1 MIMGQ
6 QTRNGSSQTSGKRE
20 KMIQRLSSVSA
31 SKIKKIP
38 LLRDL
43 PQRVRDYVLKQ
54 THVDHLNADS
64 IIATQGETNSDIRYL
79 IEGEVLISDG
89 TGGTHRCQAN
99 GECSAT
105 PLSASDTAQATIVA
119 SSAVDL
125 LCLSRELYVAIRR
138 LSAAGDEY
146 GRQVQEPG
154 NASDSEASLY
164 WRFHSEIEEGRV
176 ELPSLPDVAIRIAK
190 VINDSNTDSRDIARV
205 VQADPTV
212 AARVVSVANSAAY
225 RGKSPI
231 DNLPDAVSRLGRNV
245 TYHLVISFVLCKLF
259 HSRSQLLK
267 QRMSRLWQHSAYV
280 AALCHELA
288 RITPGLEPAQ
298 AMLCGLLHDIGA
310 LAILGAARKKPELEQ
325 NPQLLDQV
333 LGNLKADVGGMVLR
347 KWEFPDYFVQ
357 AALHAEEWMRDIS
370 DDPDYVDL
378 LLVAQLHSYVG
389 TARMQSLPRLDLV
402 PAFHKLALGQ
412 LTPRHS
418 IGLLENAKE
427 QIRELRE
434 MLAMP

>member
-1 MIMGQ
+1 
-6 QTRNGSSQTSGKRE
+6 
-20 KMIQRLSSVSA
+20 MIQRVTNVSA

-64 IIATQGETNSDIRYL
+64 VIATQGEASSEIRYL
-79 IEGEVLISDG
+79 IEGEVLISDDAG
-89 TGGTHRCQAN
+89 RNSRCDAN
-99 GECSAT
+99 GDCSAA
-105 PLSASDTAQATIVA
+105 PLTASDPAQTTVVA

-125 LCLSRELYVAIRR
+125 LCLSRELYEAIRR
-138 LSAAGDEY
+138 LPAAQSEY
-146 GRQVQEPG
+146 GNQAKESR
-154 NASDSEASLY
+154 NASDSDASLY
-164 WRFHSEIEEGRV
+164 WEFHNAIEEGRV

-190 VINDSNTDSRDIARV
+190 VINDSNTDNRDIARV

-212 AARVVSVANSAAY
+212 AARVISVVNSAAY

-245 TYHLVISFVLCKLF
+245 TYHLVISFVLVKLF

-267 QRMSRLWQHSAYV
+267 QRMVRLWQHAAHV

-310 LAILGAARKKPELEQ
+310 LAILGAARKKPELAE
-325 NPQLLDQV
+325 NPELLDKV
-333 LGNLKADVGGMVLR
+333 VSNLKADVGAMVLR

-357 AALHAEEWMRDIS
+357 AALHAEEWLRDIS
-370 DDPDYVDL
+370 HDPDYVDL
-378 LLVAQLHSYVG
+378 LLVAQLHCYVG

-427 QIRELRE
+427 QVRELRE
-434 MLAMP
+434 MLAMPG